1 MDCNS
6 CKEQYYVDIVGGMAE
21 RANKRLVRII
31 VLLIVLLLLTNGLW
45 IYRETQFAT
54 EEVKVVQEND
64 DGYNNYIGNDGDIV
78 YGNTDDYN

>member
-1 MDCNS
+1 MFD
-6 CKEQYYVDIVGGMAE
+6 
-21 RANKRLVRII
+21 
-31 VLLIVLLLLTNGLW
+31 LIVLLLLTNGLW
-45 IYRETQFAT
+45 IYRETQFVT